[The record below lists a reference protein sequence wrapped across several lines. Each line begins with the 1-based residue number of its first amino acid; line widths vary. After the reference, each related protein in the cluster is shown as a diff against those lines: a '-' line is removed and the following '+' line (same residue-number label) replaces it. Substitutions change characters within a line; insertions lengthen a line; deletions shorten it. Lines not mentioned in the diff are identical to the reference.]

1 MSQPRVLLLARAGSS
16 PMDTTFAHGRLSTD
30 DPFAEQR
37 KTAFI
42 DDQGIAAGIVQASGS
57 VTVKDYPFTEML
69 VVHRGLVTLSSNERS
84 VTLEPGQSAVI
95 GRGTTVQIDAQSGN
109 LWAFCAATQ
118 ATGPNKPGVAVI
130 DHRAILAP
138 SAAPEDSIL
147 IGPTP
152 QCRANNL
159 FEDTASPLR
168 IGVWD
173 STPYARF
180 ARAHKVHELMHLLEG
195 EVELTV
201 DGGPTLTVKPGD
213 TVFVPQGTPCA
224 WVSKVYVRKFYVVN

>member
-1 MSQPRVLLLARAGSS
+1 MSQLSVLLLARADNGAV
-16 PMDTTFAHGRLSTD
+16 DTAFAHGRLSSA

-42 DDQGIAAGIVQASGS
+42 DDQGIAAGIVEASGL
-57 VTVKDYPFTEML
+57 VTVKDYPYTEML
-69 VVHRGLVTLSSNERS
+69 VVHRGQVTLANSERS

-95 GRGTTVQIDAQSGN
+95 GRGTAVQIDAQSGSR
-109 LWAFCAATQ
+109 WAFCAATQ
-118 ATGPNKPGVAVI
+118 ATGPDKSAVALI
-130 DHRAILAP
+130 DHRALLAP
-138 SAAPEDSIL
+138 SAAPEAAIL

-152 QCRANNL
+152 QCRANNI

-195 EVELTV
+195 EVELTL
-201 DGGPTLTVKPGD
+201 DNGPTLTVRPGD

-224 WVSKVYVRKFYVVN
+224 WVSKVYVRKYYVVN